1 MLEKGI
7 TTYEVE
13 QTAEYG
19 EAIQLYED
27 DKPFP
32 SELILNFI
40 SNRPIHI
47 VLAQNKIG
55 KECIIITCYEPDVAI
70 WEIDF
75 KTKR

>member
-7 TTYEVE
+7 TTFEVE

-19 EAIQLYED
+19 EVIQIYMND
-27 DKPFP
+27 QPFP
-32 SELILNFI
+32 SELVLSFI
-40 SNRPIHI
+40 ANRPIHI
-47 VLAQNKIG
+47 VLAQNKAV
-55 KECIIITCYEPDVAI
+55 KECIIITCYEPSITI